1 MDFFRAIGISFFLT
15 VVLATSAM
23 AAGPG
28 STVNPWLASAVRIG
42 AMVLTFAG
50 IIFFLRYLYGPQ
62 GKFRPKEFGTEHID
76 ERRQRKAA
84 LAGLRRDVAEGRI
97 SKDEYAAERERIER
111 A

>member
-28 STVNPWLASAVRIG
+28 SAVNPWLASAVRIG

-50 IIFFLRYLYGPQ
+50 IIFFLRYLYGPK

-84 LAGLRRDVAEGRI
+84 LAVLRRDVAKGRI